1 MKAENKFSRTGSSL
15 AKSFIV
21 AGLTSAAGANA
32 APVGQTS
39 AGFIAKNQSAGETA
53 SSEKIDGAKKQ
64 MPASL
69 VPPIPAADTA
79 PSGGVLEVTSQR
91 NPTGSSLQTGSSAS
105 NAAVAGPSSD
115 VTAKIDQQQKNETSP
130 VTPMN
135 VNAANL
141 LAGTT
146 PENNKQNAQKPT
158 DEKKTNPENTT
169 GQSTV
174 QALIPNGAA
183 LQSQLL
189 PLGQNDGFPW
199 SGLLAGG
206 FLILGIAAAGVL
218 TVRLKQGRGLSA
230 GKAEKQLQLITTMS
244 LSPKRQIMLVRIRDK
259 EVALASTE
267 HGITMLTE
275 LNGDQNLSGSLIR
288 DGGDEPRRRKVQQKT
303 YAEEPVKLVSAPAA
317 ETEDAGQ
324 ETAIA
329 RSEMLMGALKNLR
342 EKNLRNRET
351 KVSQTLPAEN
361 TRQAAAAPLP
371 TERKAASADP
381 AQSKTESTMKQ
392 TRAAFPKYLANAFEQ
407 ESKRALPQNQ
417 SQNASNQDEAGNVTN
432 MIRERLKE
440 LRPLS

>member
-1 MKAENKFSRTGSSL
+1 MKAEKKFTRTGSSL
-15 AKSFIV
+15 AKSFVV
-21 AGLTSAAGANA
+21 AGMTSAAVANA
-32 APVGQTS
+32 APVVQTS
-39 AGFIAKNQSAGETA
+39 SGIIAKTQSAGETA
-53 SSEKIDGAKKQ
+53 SSEKIDGAQKQ
-64 MPASL
+64 MTASL
-69 VPPIPAADTA
+69 VPPIPAADPA
-79 PSGGVLEVTSQR
+79 PSGGMLEVTSQR
-91 NPTGSSLQTGSSAS
+91 NPSGSSLQTVSSAS
-105 NAAVAGPSSD
+105 GTPAAGSPSD
-115 VTAKIDQQQKNETSP
+115 VSANSVQQQKNDASP
-130 VTPMN
+130 ATPVN
-135 VNAANL
+135 LNAANL
-141 LAGTT
+141 LAVTT
-146 PENNKQNAQKPT
+146 PESNKQSAQKPA
-158 DEKKTNPENTT
+158 DEKKTTPETAA
-169 GQSTV
+169 GQASA

-189 PLGQNDGFPW
+189 PLAQNDGFPW

-267 HGITMLTE
+267 HGITLLTE

-303 YAEEPVKLVSAPAA
+303 YTEEPVKLVSAPAGGS
-317 ETEDAGQ
+317 EDAGQ

-351 KVSQTLPAEN
+351 KVSQNPPAEN
-361 TRQAAAAPLP
+361 TRQSAAAPLP
-371 TERKAASADP
+371 AERKAASAEP

-417 SQNASNQDEAGNVTN
+417 NQNSSNQDEAGNVTN